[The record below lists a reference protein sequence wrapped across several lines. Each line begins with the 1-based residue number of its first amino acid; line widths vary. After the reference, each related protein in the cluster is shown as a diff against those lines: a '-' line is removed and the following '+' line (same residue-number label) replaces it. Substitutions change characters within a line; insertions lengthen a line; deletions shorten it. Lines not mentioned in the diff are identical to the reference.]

1 MNGDE
6 EGSDL
11 RGQQKHVFTCVYVC
25 QRERE
30 RVYVRD
36 RSFLPLFAHCLFSSL
51 GKSATSSVRW
61 TKSVSASV
69 HTCND
74 RPGTRNTRRTR
85 VQVSMNSAGTWCCR
99 CKRCRRS
106 CRSFYNGAGTHKW
119 LMWQLKKSYWMCALL
134 LMWRREYMIWRKSS
148 GCWELFFFVCILRIF
163 FLCFFIPISSL
174 WYGNDYI
181 CLYIVHCSFES

>member
-1 MNGDE
+1 MNGVD

-106 CRSFYNGAGTHKW
+106 CRSFYNGAGTQMVNMAIKE
-119 LMWQLKKSYWMCALL
+119 KLL
-134 LMWRREYMIWRKSS
+134 D
-148 GCWELFFFVCILRIF
+148 VCVASDVEERIHD
-163 FLCFFIPISSL
+163 L
-174 WYGNDYI
+174 
-181 CLYIVHCSFES
+181 EEE